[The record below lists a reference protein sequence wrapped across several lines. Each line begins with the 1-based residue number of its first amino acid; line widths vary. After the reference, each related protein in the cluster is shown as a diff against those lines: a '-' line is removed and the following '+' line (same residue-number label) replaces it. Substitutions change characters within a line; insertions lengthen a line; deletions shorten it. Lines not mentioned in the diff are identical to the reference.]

1 MQWMT
6 LSQLNILVMIFIL
19 IWAIVTGVTL
29 DTSNQRLLELKS
41 RIAQLENLVEKLQTE
56 LNRLMKSEK
65 YEND

>member
-6 LSQLNILVMIFIL
+6 LPQLNILVIIFIL
-19 IWAIVTGVTL
+19 IWAVVTGVTL

-56 LNRLMKSEK
+56 LNRLMKK
-65 YEND
+65 

>member
-1 MQWMT
+1 MHWMT
-6 LSQLNILVMIFIL
+6 LPQLNILVMIFIL

-56 LNRLMKSEK
+56 LNRLMKK
-65 YEND
+65 

>member
-6 LSQLNILVMIFIL
+6 LPQLNILVMIFIL
-19 IWAIVTGVTL
+19 IWSIVTGVTL

-56 LNRLMKSEK
+56 LNRLMKK
-65 YEND
+65 

>member
-6 LSQLNILVMIFIL
+6 LPQLNILVMTFIL

-29 DTSNQRLLELKS
+29 DTGNQRLLELKS

-56 LNRLMKSEK
+56 LNRLMKK
-65 YEND
+65 

>member
-6 LSQLNILVMIFIL
+6 LPQLNILVITFIL
-19 IWAIVTGVTL
+19 IWAVVTGVTL

-56 LNRLMKSEK
+56 LNRLMKK
-65 YEND
+65 

>member
-6 LSQLNILVMIFIL
+6 LPLLNLLVMIFIL

-29 DTSNQRLLELKS
+29 DTGNQRLLELKS

-56 LNRLMKSEK
+56 LNRLMKK
-65 YEND
+65 

>member
-6 LSQLNILVMIFIL
+6 LPQLNILVITFIL
-19 IWAIVTGVTL
+19 IWAIVTSVTL

-56 LNRLMKSEK
+56 LNRLMKK
-65 YEND
+65 

>member
-6 LSQLNILVMIFIL
+6 LPQLNILVITFIL
-19 IWAIVTGVTL
+19 IWAIMTGVTL

-56 LNRLMKSEK
+56 LNRLMKK
-65 YEND
+65 

>member
-6 LSQLNILVMIFIL
+6 LPQLNILVITFIL

-56 LNRLMKSEK
+56 LNRLMKK
-65 YEND
+65 